1 MIATGLN
8 LRHLRA
14 FMQVCETGSLNRAAA
29 ELNVSQPSISV
40 ALAGI
45 ETRLGAKLLARYA
58 AGSEPTAAG
67 EVLLAR
73 LHRMEDQLASALAQA
88 LGASSQRDPTL
99 TSKTLA
105 RISFRQIEALIA
117 LANSASITDV
127 ARTGGGSAAALHR
140 TLHELQANVG
150 KVIFVRSPSGVAAN
164 GVGRRLAMRWQVAL
178 TEVEQAVDEVREL
191 EGRMEGRIKIACLPL
206 VRTLIL
212 ARALNALLAEY
223 PNARVEVMDGSYE
236 LLSQQLRVGASDIL
250 IGALRSGSDL
260 AGLTTEAL
268 LDDPYA
274 IVGRSEHPFI
284 NRSTGATT
292 DDLAKQEWVAQRP
305 GTPIRAAFD
314 TLFETCPVPPRA
326 TIETSSLVLT
336 RAIILESD
344 RLSMLSRRQ
353 IAIEER
359 EGLLACVPLAE
370 DVRER
375 LGTRTIGVTTRENW
389 LPSQLQ
395 SRFLNQIR
403 SVAANA
409 AAEVV
414 ESRV

>member
-1 MIATGLN
+1 MIADNLN

-29 ELNVSQPSISV
+29 ELNVSQPSVSV

-45 ETRLGAKLLARYA
+45 ETRFGAKLLARYA
-58 AGSEPTAAG
+58 AGSQPTDAG

-73 LHRMEDQLASALAQA
+73 LRRMEDQLASALGQA
-88 LGASSQRDPTL
+88 LGASSQRDPAL

-105 RISFRQIEALIA
+105 RIGFRQIEALIA
-117 LANSASITDV
+117 LAGGGSITDA
-127 ARTGGGSAAALHR
+127 ARAGGGSAAALHR

-150 KVIFVRSPSGVAAN
+150 KAILVRSPSGVTPN
-164 GVGRRLAMRWQVAL
+164 TVGRRLAMRWQVAL
-178 TEVEQAVDEVREL
+178 TELEQAVDELKEL
-191 EGRMEGRIKIACLPL
+191 EGRMEGRIKIASLPL
-206 VRTLIL
+206 ARTLLL
-212 ARALNALLAEY
+212 ARALNPLLAAH
-223 PNARVEVMDGSYE
+223 PNARIEVMDGSYE

-260 AGLTTEAL
+260 AGLRTEAL
-268 LDDPYA
+268 FDDPYA
-274 IVGRSEHPFI
+274 IVGRAEHPLVS
-284 NRSTGATT
+284 RGKGASL
-292 DDLAKQEWVAQRP
+292 DDLARQEWVAQRP

-314 TLFETCPVPPRA
+314 ALFEKRPASPRA
-326 TIETSSLVLT
+326 SIETSSLVLT

-359 EGLLACVPLAE
+359 EGLLACVPVAQ

-375 LGTRTIGVTTRENW
+375 LGTRTIGITMRETW
-389 LPSQLQ
+389 LPSRLQ
-395 SRFLNQIR
+395 SIFLDHMR
-403 SVAANA
+403 MAA
-409 AAEVV
+409 
-414 ESRV
+414 SS

>member
-1 MIATGLN
+1 MITTDLN

-45 ETRLGAKLLARYA
+45 EMRFGAKLLARYA
-58 AGSEPTAAG
+58 AGSQPTTAG

-73 LHRMEDQLASALAQA
+73 LRRMEEQFASALGQA
-88 LGASSQRDPTL
+88 LGASSQRDPAL
-99 TSKTLA
+99 ISKTLA

-117 LANSASITDV
+117 LAGSGSIAEA
-127 ARTGGGSAAALHR
+127 ARAGGSSAAALHR

-150 KVIFVRSPSGVAAN
+150 KAILVRSPSGVAPN
-164 GVGRRLAMRWQVAL
+164 TLGRRLAMRWQVAL
-178 TEVEQAVDEVREL
+178 TELEQAGDELKEL
-191 EGRMEGRIKIACLPL
+191 EGRMEGRIKIASLPL
-206 VRTLIL
+206 ARTLLL
-212 ARALNALLAEY
+212 ARAINPLLAAH
-223 PNARVEVMDGSYE
+223 PNARIEVMDGSYE

-260 AGLTTEAL
+260 AGLRTEGL
-268 LDDPYA
+268 FDDPYA
-274 IVGRSEHPFI
+274 IVGRAGHPLLSH
-284 NRSTGATT
+284 RRGASL
-292 DDLAKQEWVAQRP
+292 DDLARQEWVAQRP

-314 TLFETCPVPPRA
+314 TLFEKCPTSPRA
-326 TIETSSLVLT
+326 SIETSSLILT

-359 EGLLACVPLAE
+359 EGLLTCVAVAQ

-375 LGTRTIGVTTRENW
+375 LGTRTIGITVRENW
-389 LPSQLQ
+389 LPSRLQ
-395 SRFLNQIR
+395 STFLDHIR
-403 SVAANA
+403 MAA
-409 AAEVV
+409 
-414 ESRV
+414 SP